1 MLRLASGDGS
11 VELDPVWGGRLAALH
26 VGGDAL
32 LLDAA
37 SAGEA
42 APAIGWGGYPMAP
55 WVGRLEDA
63 ALPWRGREHTL
74 PADHGRHA
82 IHGLV
87 HSRAAR
93 VEVACDTMARLTTP
107 IPSPP
112 WPWAA
117 TLTQEV
123 RLAPGELTVAGEVRA
138 ERDCQP
144 VALGWHPW
152 FRRGRGDVALR
163 VPAERVVVTDDE
175 LVATAAT
182 EPVRGATDLRT
193 LAPLGERRLDHTF
206 VDLDGPVTLAWPG
219 RTVELHPGE
228 GIVAVHVFVT
238 DDDVC
243 VEPLS
248 AWPNAHRVEG
258 AAEGSLGL
266 AVACPDAPLRA
277 SWGLRWRS

>member
-1 MLRLASGDGS
+1 MLRLALADAA
-11 VELDPVWGGRLAALH
+11 VDVDPAWGGRLAALS
-26 VGGDAL
+26 VGGEAL

-37 SAGEA
+37 TAGTQ
-42 APAIGWGGYPMAP
+42 APALGWGGYPMAP

-63 ALPWRGREHTL
+63 AFSWEGREHTL

-87 HSRAAR
+87 HSRPAR
-93 VEVACDTMARLTTP
+93 VEAATDTMARLATP

-112 WPWAA
+112 WPWPAE
-117 TLTQEV
+117 LTQEV
-123 RLAPGELTVAGEVRA
+123 RLAPGELTVTGEVRT

-152 FRRGRGDVALR
+152 LRRGPGDVALR
-163 VPAERVVVTDDE
+163 VPADEVVVTDDE

-182 EPVRGATDLRT
+182 ESVRGATDLRA

-206 VDLDGPVTLAWPG
+206 VGLDGPVTLAWPG
-219 RTVELHPGE
+219 RTVELQPGE
-228 GIVAVHVFVT
+228 GIHAVHVFVT

-248 AWPNAHRVEG
+248 AWPNAHRVGGET
-258 AAEGSLGL
+258 AASVGL
-266 AVACPDAPLRA
+266 AVACPGAPLRA
-277 SWGLRWRS
+277 SWTLRWR

>member
-1 MLRLASGDGS
+1 MLRLALADA
-11 VELDPVWGGRLAALH
+11 VVDLDPAWGGRLASLSI
-26 VGGDAL
+26 GGDAI

-37 SAGEA
+37 SAGA
-42 APAIGWGGYPMAP
+42 QAPALGWGGYAMAP
-55 WVGRLEDA
+55 WVGRLEGA
-63 ALPWRGREHTL
+63 TFTWEGHPHSL

-87 HSRAAR
+87 HSRPAR
-93 VEVACDTMARLTTP
+93 VDAVSDTTARLSTP

-112 WPWAA
+112 WPWHAE
-117 TLTQEV
+117 LTQEV
-123 RLAPGELTVAGEVRA
+123 RLVPGALTVTGEVRA

-152 FRRGRGDVALR
+152 LRRGPGDVALR
-163 VPAERVVVTDDE
+163 VPAGQVVVTDDE

-206 VDLDGPVTLAWPG
+206 VGLDGPVTLAWPT

-228 GIVAVHVFVT
+228 GIAAVHVFVT

-248 AWPNAHRVEG
+248 ARPNAHRVEG
-258 AAEGSLGL
+258 ADAASVGL
-266 AVACPDAPLRA
+266 VVACPDAPLRA
-277 SWGLRWRS
+277 SWTLRWR